1 MNFIDTLQA
10 LGMSAALGAL
20 VGLERERAGSAIG
33 GIRTFPLI
41 AVLGTLCALLAGT
54 YGAWTVAGGMLA
66 VVAMLA
72 VANFANR
79 PEGGTGI
86 TTEIAALI
94 VFAIGAYLVAGHA
107 AVAAVAGGTLALLLH
122 FKAPLHDAVRRMEPA
137 VAAAIMRF
145 VLISLVILPLLPDRA
160 YGPYGVL
167 NPREIWWMVVL
178 IVGLGLGGYVA
189 NAWFGARAGA
199 LLGGVL
205 GGLISS
211 TATTV
216 GFARRVR
223 GAPEAAPLA
232 AVVIVVASAVA
243 FVRVLVEIAVVAPTA
258 LRAMA
263 APVACLL
270 VLMAVIAIAM
280 WLVVGRAK
288 AELPAQG
295 NPAELRSALIFAGL
309 YALIIVVVAAVKD
322 RYGNSGL
329 YVVAVISGLT
339 DMDAITLSTS
349 RLVEGGTVGV
359 ATGWRVVVI
368 AALSNLLFKGGAAA
382 VLGGWRLGSRVLSA
396 FAVVVV
402 AGIVL
407 LLVWPDGGG
416 LVGASSAAPA
426 LPAPASPPPAVP

>member
-1 MNFIDTLQA
+1 MDVIDSLQA
-10 LGMSAALGAL
+10 LGTSVALGAL
-20 VGLERERAGSAIG
+20 VGMERERAGSAIG

-41 AVLGTLCALLAGT
+41 AGLGTVCALLAGS
-54 YGAWTVAGGMLA
+54 YGAWTVAAGLLA
-66 VVAMLA
+66 VVAMLG

-79 PEGGTGI
+79 PEVGSGI
-86 TTEIAALI
+86 TTEIAALL

-107 AVAAVAGGTLALLLH
+107 AVAVVAAGTLALLLH
-122 FKAPLHDAVRRMEPA
+122 FKEPLHDAVRRMGPT
-137 VAAAIMRF
+137 VVAAIMRF

-160 YGPYGVL
+160 FGPYAVL

-178 IVGLGLGGYVA
+178 IVGIGLGGYVV

-223 GAPEAAPLA
+223 GAPEAVGLA
-232 AVVIVVASAVA
+232 AVVIVVASTVA

-263 APVACLL
+263 APVACLFAL
-270 VLMAVIAIAM
+270 LAVIAIAM
-280 WLVVGRAK
+280 WLVSGRAR
-288 AELPAQG
+288 AELPAQS

-322 RYGNSGL
+322 RYGSSGL

-339 DMDAITLSTS
+339 DMDAITLSTA

-368 AALSNLLFKGGAAA
+368 AALANLLFKGCAAA
-382 VLGGWRLGSRVLSA
+382 VLGGWKLGARVLSA

-416 LVGASSAAPA
+416 LVGASAAAPA
-426 LPAPASPPPAVP
+426 RPSSAPAAP